1 MTPSQRK
8 FSRLIVAAAALISV
22 AGVQA
27 QTGAGTSSFGKGYIG
42 LSAGQSDYSLGNGSG
57 LYGSSNRVTAYSVT
71 GGGYFNNNLGV
82 EIGYTDFGNI
92 SRGGGTTR
100 AEGINLSLV
109 GKMPVTESF
118 NLLGKI
124 GTTYA
129 RTSVS
134 TQPGSGLQDGSEN
147 GWGLS
152 LGIGAEYMMTA
163 QLSALLQYDAHDM
176 RFAGGGRDRVS
187 VTSLGL
193 RYRF

>member
-8 FSRLIVAAAALISV
+8 ISHLIVAAAALISV

-118 NLLGKI
+118 NVLGKI

>member
-8 FSRLIVAAAALISV
+8 ISHLIVAAAALISV